1 MYRKLFFIVSVVL
14 VGLISGV
21 SAMEL
26 KVDIG
31 CPGQEAGG
39 YLKEGW
45 VAFDG
50 TACTGAVPGVAVAN
64 IGGSGIDVAITTGNP
79 LDNAYRTQGDDGIE
93 MYTGDELG
101 RDYVSADDSNSLAEC
116 TMTMTLSNL
125 PAEHYALTTYHNR
138 PDYADDSMPIP
149 PAVIGVTVSGSGVV
163 GNPINASGV
172 AQTYLSVDVL
182 FDDIGKSTVEF
193 DTDGAGEVVVTLAA
207 EELGHKWRVY
217 LNAFELISAAVA
229 QDCLCLGDL
238 NDDDQIDLEDLQ
250 ALAGILLEA
259 GSPFVVEVEA
269 GHCGNMNDDL
279 QIDLEDLQAVAGILL
294 DAGTP
299 FISTCGGWGP
309 F

>member
-1 MYRKLFFIVSVVL
+1 MCKRLFFIVSVVL
-14 VGLISGV
+14 LWQISGV

-26 KVDIG
+26 KVDVG
-31 CPGQEAGG
+31 CLGQQASG

-50 TACTGAVPGVAVAN
+50 TACEGAVPGVTVAN

-79 LDNAYRTQGDDGIE
+79 LDNAYRTQGDDVVE

-149 PAVIGVTVSGSGVV
+149 PADIGVTVGGSGVV

-172 AQTYLSVDVL
+172 AQTYLAEDVL

-193 DTDGAGEVVVTLAA
+193 DTDGVGEVVVMLAA
-207 EELGHKWRVY
+207 EEEGHKWRVY
-217 LNAFELISAAVA
+217 LSGFELISAAVA
-229 QDCLCLGDL
+229 QDCLCPGDI
-238 NDDDQIDLEDLQ
+238 NDDGQVDLDDLQ
-250 ALAGILLEA
+250 GVANILLEA
-259 GSPFVVEVEA
+259 GSPFIVPVEPN
-269 GHCGNMNDDL
+269 HCGDINSDGQVDLDDL
-279 QIDLEDLQAVAGILL
+279 QGVADILL
-294 DAGTP
+294 AAGSP
-299 FISTCGGWGP
+299 FIVPCQ
-309 F
+309 